1 LANYYFDSANAS
13 YAGRVGS
20 YVVELIA
27 KDSNGLTT
35 SFKPTIQVNAPANT
49 APTFSSPSLAGSVLL
64 GGKVYFGGSVQ
75 DDVQIT
81 EIKMLVNNIV
91 AFTEVVNAPSRNLA
105 NYYFDS
111 ANASYAGRVG
121 SYVVELIAKDSN
133 GLTTS
138 FKPTIQVNR

>member
-1 LANYYFDSANAS
+1 
-13 YAGRVGS
+13 
-20 YVVELIA
+20 
-27 KDSNGLTT
+27 
-35 SFKPTIQVNAPANT
+35 
-49 APTFSSPSLAGSVLL
+49 
-64 GGKVYFGGSVQ
+64 
-75 DDVQIT
+75 
-81 EIKMLVNNIV
+81 
-91 AFTEVVNAPSRNLA
+91 LA